1 MKRARRDDHQGLA
14 RTISPV
20 SVRLTNMAAALT
32 QALNPSQ
39 QDRQIELTVQRE
51 RGRLLGF
58 IRRSVA
64 DAAEAE
70 DILQETLYELVLA
83 YRLMRPVEQV
93 GAWLM
98 RVARN
103 RIIDRF
109 RRNALRQ
116 VAGGVAGEA
125 EAGGSALADLLPAG
139 GADPETAAMRAVLLA
154 EIEAALAEL
163 PAEQREAFVAHELEG
178 VSFRELAAR
187 SGLSTNTLLARK
199 HYATRFLRA
208 RLQAVWD
215 DWLMT

>member
-1 MKRARRDDHQGLA
+1 MAVALA
-14 RTISPV
+14 
-20 SVRLTNMAAALT
+20 
-32 QALNPSQ
+32 QALSPSQ

-83 YRLMRPVEQV
+83 YRLMQPVEQV

-109 RRNALRQ
+109 RKKALRRP
-116 VAGGVAGEA
+116 AAGEPHDA
-125 EAGGSALADLLPAG
+125 EAGSGARADLLPAAA
-139 GADPETAAMRAVLLA
+139 ADPEALAMRAMLLA
-154 EIEAALAEL
+154 QIEAALEEL
-163 PAEQREAFVAHELEG
+163 PPEQREAFVAHELEG
-178 VSFRELAAR
+178 VSFRELSAR
-187 SGLSTNTLLARK
+187 SGLSTNTLLSRK
-199 HYATRFLRA
+199 HYALRFLRE
-208 RLQAVWD
+208 RLRAWD

>member
-1 MKRARRDDHQGLA
+1 
-14 RTISPV
+14 
-20 SVRLTNMAAALT
+20 MAAALA

-83 YRLMRPVEQV
+83 YRLLQPVEQV

-109 RRNALRQ
+109 RRKALRR
-116 VAGGVAGEA
+116 VADGVAGDVRA
-125 EAGGSALADLLPAG
+125 DGNALADLLPAAA
-139 GADPETAAMRAVLLA
+139 ADPETAAVSAVLLA

-187 SGLSTNTLLARK
+187 SGVSTNTLLSRK
-199 HYATRFLRA
+199 HYATRFLRE

>member
-1 MKRARRDDHQGLA
+1 MQ
-14 RTISPV
+14 
-20 SVRLTNMAAALT
+20 AALAQT
-32 QALNPSQ
+32 LTPPQ

-51 RGRLLGF
+51 RGRLLAF
-58 IRRSVA
+58 IRRRIA

-83 YRLMRPVEQV
+83 YRLLQPVELA

-109 RRNALRQ
+109 RRTRAQLQ
-116 VAGGVAGEA
+116 ADATGTEA
-125 EAGGSALADLLPAG
+125 RDVLEDLLPATAG
-139 GADPETAAMRAVLLA
+139 DPEAAAMRAALLA
-154 EIEAALAEL
+154 EIEAALAAL
-163 PAEQREAFVAHELEG
+163 PREQREVFIAHELEG

-187 SGLSTNTLLARK
+187 TGTSINTLLARK
-199 HYATRFLRA
+199 HYATQHLRE
-208 RLQAVWD
+208 RLQRAWE

>member
-1 MKRARRDDHQGLA
+1 
-14 RTISPV
+14 
-20 SVRLTNMAAALT
+20 MAAALA

-39 QDRQIELTVQRE
+39 QDRQIELTVLRE

-109 RRNALRQ
+109 RRKALRRAAEA
-116 VAGGVAGEA
+116 VPDAEDTGGGVLE
-125 EAGGSALADLLPAG
+125 ELLPTAA
-139 GADPETAAMRAVLLA
+139 ADPEAAAVRAMLLE

-187 SGLSTNTLLARK
+187 TGLSTNTLLARK
-199 HYATRFLRA
+199 HYATRHLRQ
-208 RLQAVWD
+208 RLQAAWD

>member
-1 MKRARRDDHQGLA
+1 
-14 RTISPV
+14 
-20 SVRLTNMAAALT
+20 MAAALA

-109 RRNALRQ
+109 RRKALRP
-116 VAGGVAGEA
+116 AADEGLDEA
-125 EAGGSALADLLPAG
+125 EAGGSVLADLLPQAA
-139 GADPETAAMRAVLLA
+139 ADPEAAAMRAMLLV
-154 EIEAALAEL
+154 EIERALAEL
-163 PAEQREAFVAHELEG
+163 PSEQREVFVAHELEG

-187 SGLSTNTLLARK
+187 SGVSANTLLSRK
-199 HYATRFLRA
+199 HYATRFLRE
-208 RLQAVWD
+208 RLQAAWD

>member
-1 MKRARRDDHQGLA
+1 
-14 RTISPV
+14 
-20 SVRLTNMAAALT
+20 MAAALA

-83 YRLMRPVEQV
+83 YRLMQPVEQV

-109 RRNALRQ
+109 RRMALRRP
-116 VAGGVAGEA
+116 AGDEPDDADAG
-125 EAGGSALADLLPAG
+125 STALADLPAAD
-139 GADPETAAMRAVLLA
+139 ADPETAAMSAMLLA
-154 EIEAALAEL
+154 QIEAALAEL
-163 PAEQREAFVAHELEG
+163 PREQREAFVAHELEG
-178 VSFRELAAR
+178 VSFRELSVR
-187 SGLSTNTLLARK
+187 LGLSTNTLLSRK
-199 HYATRFLRA
+199 HYALRYLRE
-208 RLQAVWD
+208 RLQAAWD

>member
-1 MKRARRDDHQGLA
+1 MKRARRDGAQGWA
-14 RTISPV
+14 RTIFPV
-20 SVRLTNMAAALT
+20 SVRLTNMAVALT

-109 RRNALRQ
+109 RRKALRQ
-116 VAGGVAGEA
+116 VADGVAGEA

-139 GADPETAAMRAVLLA
+139 GADPQTAAMRAVLLA

-163 PAEQREAFVAHELEG
+163 PAEQREVFVAHELEG

-187 SGLSTNTLLARK
+187 SGLSINTLLARK
-199 HYATRFLRA
+199 HYATRFLRE

>member
-1 MKRARRDDHQGLA
+1 
-14 RTISPV
+14 
-20 SVRLTNMAAALT
+20 MAAALA

-109 RRNALRQ
+109 RRKALRRT
-116 VAGGVAGEA
+116 ADGVLDEAVLDKAALDEA
-125 EAGGSALADLLPAG
+125 EAGGGALADLLPQAA
-139 GADPETAAMRAVLLA
+139 ADPEAAAMRAMLLV
-154 EIEAALAEL
+154 EIERALAEL
-163 PAEQREAFVAHELEG
+163 PPEQREVFVAHELEG

-187 SGLSTNTLLARK
+187 SGVSTNTLLSRK
-199 HYATRFLRA
+199 HYATRFLRE
-208 RLQAVWD
+208 RLQAAWD
-215 DWLMT
+215 DWLTT

>member
-1 MKRARRDDHQGLA
+1 
-14 RTISPV
+14 
-20 SVRLTNMAAALT
+20 MAAALA

-39 QDRQIELTVQRE
+39 QDRQIELTVLRE

-83 YRLMRPVEQV
+83 YRLMQPVEQV

-103 RIIDRF
+103 RIIDRL
-109 RRNALRQ
+109 RRKALRR
-116 VAGGVAGEA
+116 AA
-125 EAGGSALADLLPAG
+125 EAPPDDEDADGSALAELLPAAAAG
-139 GADPETAAMRAVLLA
+139 PEAAAMRAMLLE

-199 HYATRFLRA
+199 HYATRYLRQ
-208 RLQAVWD
+208 RLQAAWD

>member
-1 MKRARRDDHQGLA
+1 
-14 RTISPV
+14 
-20 SVRLTNMAAALT
+20 MAAALA
-32 QALNPSQ
+32 QALGPSQ

-58 IRRSVA
+58 IRRSVV

-83 YRLMRPVEQV
+83 YRLMQPVEQA

-109 RRNALRQ
+109 RRKALRRPADP
-116 VAGGVAGEA
+116 VPDDEDAGARTLA
-125 EAGGSALADLLPAG
+125 ELLPA
-139 GADPETAAMRAVLLA
+139 AASDPEAAAMRAVLLE
-154 EIEAALAEL
+154 EIAAALAEL
-163 PAEQREAFVAHELEG
+163 PAQQREAFVAHELEG

-187 SGLSTNTLLARK
+187 SGVSTNTLLARK
-199 HYATRFLRA
+199 HYATRFLRR
-208 RLQAVWD
+208 RLQAAWD

>member
-1 MKRARRDDHQGLA
+1 
-14 RTISPV
+14 
-20 SVRLTNMAAALT
+20 MAAALA

-39 QDRQIELTVQRE
+39 QDRQIELTVRRE

-83 YRLMRPVEQV
+83 YRLTRPVEQV

-109 RRNALRQ
+109 RRKALRR
-116 VAGGVAGEA
+116 AA
-125 EAGGSALADLLPAG
+125 EAVPDAQDTGGSVLEELLPTAA
-139 GADPETAAMRAVLLA
+139 ADPEAAAVRAMLLE

-163 PAEQREAFVAHELEG
+163 PPEQREAFVAHELEG

-187 SGLSTNTLLARK
+187 TGLSTNTLLARK
-199 HYATRFLRA
+199 HYATRYLRQ
-208 RLQAVWD
+208 RLQAAWD

>member
-1 MKRARRDDHQGLA
+1 MQ
-14 RTISPV
+14 
-20 SVRLTNMAAALT
+20 AALAQT
-32 QALNPSQ
+32 LTPPQ

-51 RGRLLGF
+51 RGRLLAF
-58 IRRSVA
+58 IRRRIA

-83 YRLMRPVEQV
+83 YRLLQPVELA

-109 RRNALRQ
+109 RRTRAQPL
-116 VAGGVAGEA
+116 ADAAATGT
-125 EAGGSALADLLPAG
+125 EAGDVLEDLLPATAG
-139 GADPETAAMRAVLLA
+139 DPETAAMRAALLA
-154 EIEAALAEL
+154 EIEAALAAL
-163 PAEQREAFVAHELEG
+163 PREQREVFIAHELEG

-187 SGLSTNTLLARK
+187 TGTSINTLLARK
-199 HYATRFLRA
+199 HYATQHLRE
-208 RLQAVWD
+208 RLQRAWD

>member
-1 MKRARRDDHQGLA
+1 MERARRDGPQGWA
-14 RTISPV
+14 RTIFPV
-20 SVRLTNMAAALT
+20 SVRLTNMAVALT

-83 YRLMRPVEQV
+83 YRLMRPVEQA

-109 RRNALRQ
+109 RRKALRQ
-116 VAGGVAGEA
+116 VADSVAGEA

-139 GADPETAAMRAVLLA
+139 GADPQTAAMRAVLLA

-187 SGLSTNTLLARK
+187 SGLSINTLLARK
-199 HYATRFLRA
+199 HYATRFLRE

>member
-1 MKRARRDDHQGLA
+1 
-14 RTISPV
+14 
-20 SVRLTNMAAALT
+20 MAAALA
-32 QALNPSQ
+32 QALGPSQ

-58 IRRSVA
+58 IRRSVV

-83 YRLMRPVEQV
+83 YRLMQPVEQA

-109 RRNALRQ
+109 RRKALRRPADP
-116 VAGGVAGEA
+116 VPDDEDAGASTLA
-125 EAGGSALADLLPAG
+125 ELLPA
-139 GADPETAAMRAVLLA
+139 AASDPEAAAMRAVLLE
-154 EIEAALAEL
+154 EIAAALAEL
-163 PAEQREAFVAHELEG
+163 PAQQREAFVAHELEG

-187 SGLSTNTLLARK
+187 SGVSTNTLLARK
-199 HYATRFLRA
+199 HYATRFLRR
-208 RLQAVWD
+208 RLQAAWD

>member
-1 MKRARRDDHQGLA
+1 MKRARRDGAQGWA
-14 RTISPV
+14 RTIFPV
-20 SVRLTNMAAALT
+20 SVRLTNMAVALT

-83 YRLMRPVEQV
+83 YRLMRPVEQA

-109 RRNALRQ
+109 RRKALRQ
-116 VAGGVAGEA
+116 VADGVAGEA

-139 GADPETAAMRAVLLA
+139 GADPQTAAMRAVLLA

-163 PAEQREAFVAHELEG
+163 PAEQREVFVAHELEG

-187 SGLSTNTLLARK
+187 SGLSINTLLARK
-199 HYATRFLRA
+199 HYATRFLRE